1 MVRLLRPVTAVLVLV
16 AVLSACSAGKDA
28 VDQNAGGQYRFVSAQ
43 KQGTTIKSAD
53 RKPTGTVTGTLLSG
67 GPFRLADLAGK
78 VVVVNFFASWCA
90 PCKAEGAAFADA
102 ADAYKGRVQFV
113 GVAIDDSRAGALSYT
128 HHYNWNWPIVF
139 DPHDHLVGPFG
150 LIGKPTTFVLDADG
164 RVAWKLQR
172 ELTQN
177 ELSTALDD
185 VLGK

>member
-1 MVRLLRPVTAVLVLV
+1 MPRRLRIIALV
-16 AVLSACSAGKDA
+16 S
-28 VDQNAGGQYRFVSAQ
+28 
-43 KQGTTIKSAD
+43 
-53 RKPTGTVTGTLLSG
+53 GTVMVISIALYGRAHSG
-67 GPFRLADLAGK
+67 SLRRADLAAPISASKRVPAPTLDEATLGGGNVDLARMRGRP
-78 VVVVNFFASWCA
+78 VVINFFASWCA

-102 ADAYKGRVQFV
+102 ADAYRGRVQFV
-113 GVAIDDSRAGALSYT
+113 GVAIDD
-128 HHYNWNWPIVF
+128 NWNWPIVF

>member
-1 MVRLLRPVTAVLVLV
+1 MQRRLRIIALV
-16 AVLSACSAGKDA
+16 S
-28 VDQNAGGQYRFVSAQ
+28 
-43 KQGTTIKSAD
+43 
-53 RKPTGTVTGTLLSG
+53 GTVMVISIALYGRAHSDSL
-67 GPFRLADLAGK
+67 RRADLAAPISASKRVPAPTLDEATLGGGTVDLARMRGRP
-78 VVVVNFFASWCA
+78 VVINFFASWCA

-102 ADAYKGRVQFV
+102 ADAYRGRVQFV

-128 HHYNWNWPIVF
+128 HHYNWTWPIVF

>member
-1 MVRLLRPVTAVLVLV
+1 MRGRPVV
-16 AVLSACSAGKDA
+16 
-28 VDQNAGGQYRFVSAQ
+28 
-43 KQGTTIKSAD
+43 I
-53 RKPTGTVTGTLLSG
+53 
-67 GPFRLADLAGK
+67 
-78 VVVVNFFASWCA
+78 NFFASWCA

-185 VLGK
+185 VLDK